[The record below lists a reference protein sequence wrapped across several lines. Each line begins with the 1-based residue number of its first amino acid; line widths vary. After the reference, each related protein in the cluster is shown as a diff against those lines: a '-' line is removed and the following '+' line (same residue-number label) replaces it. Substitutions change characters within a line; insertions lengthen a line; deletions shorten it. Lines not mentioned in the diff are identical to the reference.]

1 MPSTVQSFA
10 EMSKLDLSREK
21 GKIDLKIVRER
32 LTSKDTDKESR
43 LDAVLRADTGEMI
56 GTVSHDRAH
65 VSYGELMGFIVEQ
78 LKLAELPFKLKDN
91 IITDKG
97 ELFQTY
103 IFDREFE
110 GPDGSKLVPML
121 IAKGS
126 YLRKLFDGKFGT
138 YRFVCKNGVTVGTT
152 ISGVSISSTQAGD
165 MAQMSLRD
173 QFELALGRF
182 DRVTELYGTMKKVA
196 LTPSLHELVTSDRA
210 PSTIK
215 KGTLETLATQGF
227 VQILDKENKVRMKLL
242 EEEGPDAVYRVTRE
256 GTKWDLYNSTT
267 DYLSHQSRS
276 INSMTR
282 GYDVA
287 SALFGV

>member
-1 MPSTVQSFA
+1 
-10 EMSKLDLSREK
+10 MSATNLSREK
-21 GKIDLKIVRER
+21 AKINLQVIREP
-32 LTSKDTDKESR
+32 LTTKDSDKESR
-43 LDAVLRADTGEMI
+43 LDMILRSDTGDQV
-56 GTVSHDRAH
+56 GVVSRDRTQ
-65 VSYGELMGFIVEQ
+65 VSFGELFDFVTDQ
-78 LKLAELPFKLKDN
+78 LKLAEIPFKIKDN
-91 IITDKG
+91 IITDKSDW
-97 ELFQTY
+97 FATFV
-103 IFDREFE
+103 FDREFE

-126 YLRKLFDGKFGT
+126 YLHKLFDGKFGT

-152 ISGVSISSTQAGD
+152 ISGVSISAKQAGD

-182 DRVTELYGTMKKVA
+182 DDVTLRYGKMKREA

-227 VQILDKENKVRMKLL
+227 IQILDKENKVRMKLL
-242 EEEGPDAVYRVTRE
+242 DEEGPDAVYRVARE
-256 GTKWDLYNSTT
+256 GTKWDLYNATT

-282 GYDVA
+282 GYDIA